1 MEEVLSR
8 SSRGYHSLSD
18 QLFPLQLN
26 PTRYHC
32 DTTPPVSSKSR
43 VERET
48 RREWLVTWSHTTRSE
63 REREGTQEQ
72 RARVRLTLEGPTTG
86 GKVSTASQYPGSW
99 SGKMV

>member
-32 DTTPPVSSKSR
+32 DTTPPVGSKSR

-48 RREWLVTWSHTTRSE
+48 RREWLVTLSHTTRSE
-63 REREGTQEQ
+63 REREGTKEQ
-72 RARVRLTLEGPTTG
+72 RARVRLTQAQQQEEKSLPLR
-86 GKVSTASQYPGSW
+86 STPALPSPL
-99 SGKMV
+99 VR